1 MIPDVLRTTLSV
13 VPSTVRTQ
21 DRAAATIASLMA
33 LALIGQQ
40 VAGKAI
46 RDALFLSA
54 FHVSSLAWMMMAA
67 SVVSI
72 AASFVFARA
81 MSLKSPA
88 WVMKVGLST
97 SASAFVLE
105 WWLSAAHP
113 GLVAALVY
121 VHIAL
126 FGPAL
131 VSGFW
136 SLVNERFDPHAAKSL
151 VGRIGAGASIGA
163 VIGGLLTWLGASR
176 VSVPGMLLGL
186 ASFNVV
192 AIVGLFF
199 LRASESEHERARA
212 DEEGLIDAG
221 SGLQAL
227 RELPYLRNLALLIGL
242 ASFTELL
249 VDYAFKAETSTH
261 FSGSSALVAFFGPF
275 YTGLSVMALAI
286 QTLFSKR
293 SLDRLGLS
301 GTVALH
307 PLATALGA
315 AVALIRPGMASLLIA
330 RGGNGVLRDSL
341 FRSGYELL
349 YTPLPPERKRA
360 TKAVIDVG
368 ADKLGAVLGAVVVL
382 IHVGHHP
389 VGVRFLL
396 LAVIATCLIALVVA
410 RRLSAGYVAA
420 LGESLKAGLV
430 RLDVSEVLDST
441 TRTSLTHALDRK
453 TILGQIDALQGAGGE
468 TSVPGVAAASDSLID
483 AIVDLRSSRLDR
495 IRMAIK
501 GAYPVDVR
509 LVPFV
514 IPLLGRNDVLP
525 DALRY
530 LRTAAPRCTG
540 LIVDWLLDPETPPV
554 VRRRIPRVLKSVMT
568 PRAVAGLLAGLDD
581 PVFAVRYEAA
591 VALAALTS
599 RDASLSVAP
608 EAVFPRVM
616 KELTQD
622 EGGDRVLDHAF
633 TLLGLVLERE
643 PLRTALR
650 ALQTEDRRLRG
661 TALEYLENVVPEDVR
676 LHLWPRIG
684 SGAVQTP
691 PRPRAEVEAELL
703 ESMTGIPRSRLRSR
717 IGR

>member
-1 MIPDVLRTTLSV
+1 MNSP
-13 VPSTVRTQ
+13 VRAEDKT
-21 DRAAATIASLMA
+21 AATLAAMMA
-33 LALIGQQ
+33 LALVGQQ

-54 FHVSSLAWMMMAA
+54 FRVSSLAWMMMAA

-72 AASFVFARA
+72 GAAFVFARA
-81 MSLKSPA
+81 MSRRSPA
-88 WVMKVGLST
+88 WVMTVGLS
-97 SASAFVLE
+97 ASAVLFVLE
-105 WWLSAAHP
+105 WWLSAVRPA
-113 GLVAALVY
+113 LVAAAVY

-131 VSGFW
+131 VSGLW

-151 VGRIGAGASIGA
+151 VGRIGAGASIGG
-163 VIGGLLTWLGASR
+163 VIGGLLTWLGAGSI
-176 VSVPGMLLGL
+176 SVPAMLLGL
-186 ASFNVV
+186 ALVNV
-192 AIVGLFF
+192 AALAGLLG
-199 LRASESEHERARA
+199 LRTAESAHERART
-212 DEEGLIDAG
+212 DEEGLVDAK

-227 RELPYLRNLALLIGL
+227 KEFPYLRNLALLVGL

-249 VDYAFKAETSTH
+249 VDYVFKAEASTH
-261 FSGSSALVAFFGPF
+261 FSGSAALVAFFGPF
-275 YTGLSVMALAI
+275 YTGLALLALAV
-286 QTLFSKR
+286 QAVFSKR

-315 AVALIRPGMASLLIA
+315 AVALIRPGMASVLVA

-341 FRSGYELL
+341 FRSAYELL

-368 ADKLGAVLGAVVVL
+368 ADKLGAVLGAGVVL
-382 IHVGHHP
+382 VHVGHHP
-389 VGVRFLL
+389 VGTRFLL
-396 LAVIATCLIALVVA
+396 LAVIATCLVALAVA
-410 RRLSAGYVAA
+410 RRLNAGYVAA

-430 RLDVSEVLDST
+430 RLDISEVVDST
-441 TRTSLTHALDRK
+441 TRASMTHALDRK
-453 TILGQIDALQGAGGE
+453 TILAQIDALQGAGGE
-468 TSVPGVAAASDSLID
+468 TSVPGVAAARDSLVD

-495 IRMAIK
+495 IRIAIK

-509 LVPFV
+509 LVPFL

-530 LRTAAPRCTG
+530 LRAAAPRCTG

-554 VRRRIPRVLKSVMT
+554 VRRRIPRVLKSVAT
-568 PRAVAGLLAGLDD
+568 PRAVAGLLAALDD
-581 PVFAVRYEAA
+581 AVFTVRYEAA
-591 VALAALTS
+591 VALATLTS
-599 RDASLSVAP
+599 RDASLSVTP

-622 EGGDRVLDHAF
+622 EGGDRIVDHTF

-661 TALEYLENVVPEDVR
+661 TALEYLENVVPEGVR

-684 SGAVQTP
+684 SGAIQTP
-691 PRPRAEVEAELL
+691 ARPRAEVEAELL
-703 ESMTGIPRSRLRSR
+703 QSMTGIPRSRIGSR

>member
-1 MIPDVLRTTLSV
+1 
-13 VPSTVRTQ
+13 VPSTVRAADKT
-21 DRAAATIASLMA
+21 AATIAALMA
-33 LALIGQQ
+33 LTLVGQQ

-72 AASFVFARA
+72 AAAFVFARA

-88 WVMKVGLST
+88 WVMTVGLS
-97 SASAFVLE
+97 ASAVSFVLE
-105 WWLSAAHP
+105 WWLSSVRP
-113 GLVAALVY
+113 GLAAAAVY
-121 VHIAL
+121 VHVAL
-126 FGPAL
+126 FGAAL
-131 VSGFW
+131 VSGLW
-136 SLVNERFDPHAAKSL
+136 SLVSERFDPHAAKSL
-151 VGRIGAGASIGA
+151 VGRIGAGASIGG
-163 VIGGLLTWLGASR
+163 VIGGLLTWLGAFK
-176 VSVPGMLLGL
+176 VSVPAMLLGL
-186 ASFNVV
+186 AFVNVV
-192 AIVGLFF
+192 TLGGLFF
-199 LRASESEHERARA
+199 LRSSENEHERART
-212 DEEGLIDAG
+212 DEEGLVDAG

-227 RELPYLRNLALLIGL
+227 REFSYLRNLALLVGL

-249 VDYAFKAETSTH
+249 VDYVFKAEASTH

-275 YTGLSVMALAI
+275 YTGLSVMALTV

-315 AVALIRPGMASLLIA
+315 AVAIIRPGMASVLIA

-368 ADKLGAVLGAVVVL
+368 ADKLGAVLGAGVVL
-382 IHVGHHP
+382 VHVGHHP

-396 LAVIATCLIALVVA
+396 LAVIATCLVALAVA
-410 RRLSAGYVAA
+410 RRLNAGYVAA
-420 LGESLKAGLV
+420 LGESLKTGLV
-430 RLDVSEVLDST
+430 RLDIGEVVDRT
-441 TRTSLTHALDRK
+441 TRTSMTHALDRK
-453 TILGQIDALQGAGGE
+453 TILGQINALQGAGGE
-468 TSVPGVAAASDSLID
+468 TSLPGVAAATDPLVD

-495 IRMAIK
+495 IRIAIR

-509 LVPFV
+509 LVPFL

-530 LRTAAPRCTG
+530 LRAAAPRCTG

-554 VRRRIPRVLKSVMT
+554 VRHRIPRVLKSVMT
-568 PRAVAGLLAGLDD
+568 PRAVAGLLAALDD
-581 PVFAVRYEAA
+581 PLFAVRYEAA
-591 VALAALTS
+591 VALATVTS
-599 RDASLSVAP
+599 RDESLSVSP
-608 EAVFPRVM
+608 DAVFPHVI
-616 KELTQD
+616 KELAQE
-622 EGGDRVLDHAF
+622 EGGDRILDHTF

-650 ALQTEDRRLRG
+650 ALQTEDQQLRG
-661 TALEYLENVVPEDVR
+661 TALEYLVNVVPEDVR
-676 LHLWPRIG
+676 LRLWPRIG
-684 SGAVQTP
+684 SGAVETP
-691 PRPRAEVEAELL
+691 ARPRAEVEAELL
-703 ESMTGIPRSRLRSR
+703 RSMTGIPRGRIRAR